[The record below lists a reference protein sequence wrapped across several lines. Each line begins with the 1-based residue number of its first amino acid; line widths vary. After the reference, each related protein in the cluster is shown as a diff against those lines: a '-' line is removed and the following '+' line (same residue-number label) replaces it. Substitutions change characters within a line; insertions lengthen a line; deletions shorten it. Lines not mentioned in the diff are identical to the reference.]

1 MRHLPGS
8 GNGHLADT
16 PRNGDFARYVED
28 LVAQQAKALAGGQQ
42 MTPVPRQQPK
52 PPAQPTR
59 AQARAAELRTPPVGA
74 TPQNVK
80 TTARTVALDSW
91 EDQQEKLKDG
101 APPMPGKGFKI
112 PPFLIFMVVIVVL
125 GATSQFGI
133 DVTWPVFI
141 LFWLYVLS
149 RMVRSVIGA
158 FRGGKPGQP
167 PQRK

>member
-1 MRHLPGS
+1 MRNLPGS

-28 LVAQQAKALAGGQQ
+28 LVAMQAKTLAGGQQ
-42 MTPVPRQQPK
+42 MTPVPKQQPK
-52 PPAQPTR
+52 PSAQPTR
-59 AQARAAELRTPPVGA
+59 AQARAAELRQPPVG

-91 EDQQEKLKDG
+91 EDLQEKLKEG

-112 PPFLIFMVVIVVL
+112 PPFLIFMAVIVVL

>member
-1 MRHLPGS
+1 MRNLSGS

-28 LVAQQAKALAGGQQ
+28 LVAMQAKALAGGQQ
-42 MTPVPRQQPK
+42 MTPVPKQTK
-52 PPAQPTR
+52 PSAQPTR
-59 AQARAAELRTPPVGA
+59 AQARAAELRQPPVG

-91 EDQQEKLKDG
+91 EDLQEKLKEG

>member
-1 MRHLPGS
+1 MDFFALSYIAGASCCRSCASARRHRRAARAR
-8 GNGHLADT
+8 NT
-16 PRNGDFARYVED
+16 P
-28 LVAQQAKALAGGQQ
+28 LKAPYNALTVNANT
-42 MTPVPRQQPK
+42 MSW
-52 PPAQPTR
+52 AC
-59 AQARAAELRTPPVGA
+59 AAELRTPPVGA

-91 EDQQEKLKDG
+91 EDLQEKLKDG

-112 PPFLIFMVVIVVL
+112 PPFLIFMAVIVVL